1 MIVGRSAIMFTTAA
15 AMILALPVLGAGCGS
30 TPAEYDV
37 AAAYTPGALAEELI
51 VRYRALNSD
60 AKTSKR
66 GTTNKISAAAIA
78 ARNKVDR
85 KSITRTTKKRGPTT
99 IDDVIEDIGYKIS
112 AAAIAARNK
121 ADRKAVTR
129 TTKKRGPTTIDDV
142 VEDIGYKMVLI
153 RGTPRAETAKQ
164 MIETISSDNSL
175 APSDKKVLSE
185 MVGRL
190 AD

>member
-1 MIVGRSAIMFTTAA
+1 MIVGRSAVMFTTAA
-15 AMILALPVLGAGCGS
+15 VVVLALPVLGAGCGS
-30 TPAEYDV
+30 EPGEFDQ
-37 AAAYTPGALAEELI
+37 AANYTPGALAEELI
-51 VRYRALNSD
+51 LRYRALDSN

-66 GTTNKISAAAIA
+66 GTAN
-78 ARNKVDR
+78 
-85 KSITRTTKKRGPTT
+85 
-99 IDDVIEDIGYKIS
+99 KIS

-129 TTKKRGPTTIDDV
+129 TTKKRGPITIDDV

>member
-37 AAAYTPGALAEELI
+37 AATYTPGALAEELI

-85 KSITRTTKKRGPTT
+85 KSITRTTEKRGPTT
-99 IDDVIEDIGYKIS
+99 IDDVI
-112 AAAIAARNK
+112 
-121 ADRKAVTR
+121 
-129 TTKKRGPTTIDDV
+129 
-142 VEDIGYKMVLI
+142 EDIGYKMVLI

-185 MVGRL
+185 TIGRL

>member
-15 AMILALPVLGAGCGS
+15 VVVLALPVLGAGCGS
-30 TPAEYDV
+30 EPAEFDQ
-37 AAAYTPGALAEELI
+37 AANYTPKALAEELI
-51 VRYRALNSD
+51 LRYRALNPD

-66 GTTNKISAAAIA
+66 GAANKVSAAAIA
-78 ARNKVDR
+78 ARD
-85 KSITRTTKKRGPTT
+85 
-99 IDDVIEDIGYKIS
+99 
-112 AAAIAARNK
+112 K

-129 TTKKRGPTTIDDV
+129 TTKKRGPTTIDDI
-142 VEDIGYKMVLI
+142 VEDIGYKMALI
-153 RGTPRAETAKQ
+153 RGTSRARTAEQ